1 MGAGLLTT
9 TTQLPL
15 VLFDKHGEPF
25 TVRQME
31 PADRPVLHEMYL
43 DFQPKRAAQGLP
55 PENEYGLKRWL
66 DHVLKGGE
74 HLLVEVNDVVKGHL
88 MLIPMEDGRSI
99 ELAIYLHQS
108 IRGRGIGTAMNKVA
122 VNLARIAGYARVWLS
137 VEITNVAAIRSY
149 QKAGFKRTAATLW
162 AHEIEMEVVFD

>member
-1 MGAGLLTT
+1 MTT
-9 TTQLPL
+9 STQLPIL
-15 VLFDKHGEPF
+15 LFDKHGEPF
-25 TVRQME
+25 TVRQMN
-31 PADRPVLHEMYL
+31 PSDRPALHEMYL
-43 DFQPKRAAQGLP
+43 DFHPKRAAQGLP

-74 HLLVEVNDVVKGHL
+74 HLLVEVNDVVRGHL

-122 VNLARIAGYARVWLS
+122 VNLARIAGYGRVWLS

-149 QKAGFKRTAATLW
+149 QKAGFTRTAATVW
-162 AHEIEMEVVFD
+162 AHEIEMEIVF

>member
-1 MGAGLLTT
+1 LTT

-25 TVRQME
+25 TVRQMQA
-31 PADRPVLHEMYL
+31 ADRPALHDMYL

-55 PENEYGLKRWL
+55 PEHDYGLKRWL
-66 DHVLKGGE
+66 DHILKGGE
-74 HLLVEVNDVVKGHL
+74 HLLVEVNDVVRGHL
-88 MLIPMEDGRSI
+88 MLIPMDDGGSI

-122 VNLARIAGYARVWLS
+122 VNLARLTGYRRVWLS
-137 VEITNVAAIRSY
+137 VEITNMPAIRSY
-149 QKAGFKRTAATLW
+149 QKAGFKRIPSRLL
-162 AHEIEMEVVFD
+162 AHEIEMEVVF

>member
-1 MGAGLLTT
+1 LTT
-9 TTQLPL
+9 STQLPL
-15 VLFDKHGEPF
+15 LLFDKHGEPF
-25 TVRQME
+25 TVRQMD
-31 PADRPVLHEMYL
+31 AGDRPALHEMYL

-74 HLLVEVNDVVKGHL
+74 HLLVEVNDVVRGHL

-108 IRGRGIGTAMNKVA
+108 IRSRGIGTAMNKVA
-122 VNLARIAGYARVWLS
+122 VGLARLAGYQRVWLS

-162 AHEIEMEVVFD
+162 AHEIEMEVVF

>member
-1 MGAGLLTT
+1 MTT
-9 TTQLPL
+9 STQLPIL
-15 VLFDKHGEPF
+15 LFDKHGDPF

-31 PADRPVLHEMYL
+31 PADRVALHEMYL

-55 PENEYGLKRWL
+55 PEHEYGLKRWL

-74 HLLVEVNDVVKGHL
+74 HLLVEVNDVVRGHL
-88 MLIPMEDGRSI
+88 MLIPLDDGRSI

-108 IRGRGIGTAMNKVA
+108 VRGRGIGTAMNKVA

-149 QKAGFKRTAATLW
+149 QKAGFKRTAATIW
-162 AHEIEMEVVFD
+162 AHEIEMEIVF

>member
-1 MGAGLLTT
+1 MTT
-9 TTQLPL
+9 STQLPL

-25 TVRQME
+25 TVRQMDA
-31 PADRPVLHEMYL
+31 ADRAALHEMYL
-43 DFQPKRAAQGLP
+43 GFQPKRAAQGLP

-74 HLLVEVNDVVKGHL
+74 HLLLEVNDVVLGHL

-149 QKAGFKRTAATLW
+149 QKAGFTRTAATLW
-162 AHEIEMEVVFD
+162 AHEIEMEVVFQG